1 MTDALPEDVPELEPA
16 ITFDSRRLIALVR
29 RGDAAAIGEAYRLTF
44 ASDLGRTVL
53 LHMLA
58 TIGEIGAPRASETPE
73 QSNHLNGRGF
83 AVLKIAGLAGFD
95 PVAVSAAGM
104 TQALEGARHEHGYG
118 HDNGGNPGVITR
130 VRDGPEVVGQ
140 SGVAGTSGEAGH
152 AAATGR
158 KGKRGNAQSEVSP

>member
-1 MTDALPEDVPELEPA
+1 MTDTLPEDAPELEPA
-16 ITFDSRRLIALVR
+16 VTFDSRRLIALVR
-29 RGDAAAIGEAYRLTF
+29 RGDVTAIGEAYRLTF

-95 PVAVSAAGM
+95 PVAISAAGL
-104 TQALEGARHEHGYG
+104 TQALEGAAYEHGYG
-118 HDNGGNPGVITR
+118 PDHAHSPTVTFTDADADAGADPNAFTGG
-130 VRDGPEVVGQ
+130 
-140 SGVAGTSGEAGH
+140 AEASDF
-152 AAATGR
+152 A
-158 KGKRGNAQSEVSP
+158 

>member
-1 MTDALPEDVPELEPA
+1 MIDALPEDAPELEPA
-16 ITFDSRRLIALVR
+16 VTFDSRRLIALVR
-29 RGDAAAIGEAYRLTF
+29 RGDEAAIGAAYRLTF
-44 ASDLGRTVL
+44 ATDLGRTVL

-58 TIGEIGAPRASETPE
+58 TIGEIGAPRAAETPE

-118 HDNGGNPGVITR
+118 HDNGGNPGVIFGDDGSDGSGFDGGADDGSDRIETDG
-130 VRDGPEVVGQ
+130 RDF
-140 SGVAGTSGEAGH
+140 
-152 AAATGR
+152 R
-158 KGKRGNAQSEVSP
+158 D

>member
-1 MTDALPEDVPELEPA
+1 MTDTLPEDAPELEPA
-16 ITFDSRRLIALVR
+16 VTFDSRRLIALVR

-58 TIGEIGAPRASETPE
+58 TIGEIGAPRAAETPE

-95 PVAVSAAGM
+95 PVAISAAGM
-104 TQALEGARHEHGYG
+104 TQALEGARYEHGYG
-118 HDNGGNPGVITR
+118 HDGGGKPGVIFGD
-130 VRDGPEVVGQ
+130 DGPDGPDDGGGFDGGADDGSDRIE
-140 SGVAGTSGEAGH
+140 TD
-152 AAATGR
+152 GR
-158 KGKRGNAQSEVSP
+158 DFRD